1 MSAPILRIKVLPKPI
16 IKGKMDVRFPARV
29 FGEAFIKVKKE
40 NGNFTIYPDASDLDP
55 GPVASPATAR
65 ALLYDGAV
73 GIWRAV
79 SIESLL
85 VSGLD
90 PDLQAIAALS
100 GTGILAR
107 TADNAWALRQLVQPS
122 AGLTIADPDAVG
134 GNPTFALANDLAAL
148 EALTGT
154 NTIYY
159 RSGVDT
165 WSPITIGSLL
175 SWSGGTI
182 NVGDPE
188 LVALAGLVSA
198 ADRLPYFTGSGTAAL
213 ATFTAFARTLVD
225 DADAP
230 SMRATLGST
239 IVGDAVFIAAN
250 AAAARSAIG
259 AVIGANV
266 QAWDADLDALAALS
280 GTGIA
285 RRTGANTWSVGTAV
299 ANSELAAMA
308 NGTVKGNVS
317 GSSAIPSDLTVSQV
331 LDAVGSTRGSILY
344 RGASGWAVA
353 APTTAGQV
361 WTSNGSGADPSYQ
374 DVTGGGGGLS
384 DTDRR
389 NILLDRIYQ
398 SKSLGQPRR
407 VINSWATG
415 FKAATDAD
423 RGINTGSSTNV
434 DVSNAQ
440 VGGYIN
446 PAVSGTSVQINSFS
460 ADGSWG
466 DTYTVIDRTTA
477 VLNNVTVGRIG
488 LYSTAAHTFTVKIV
502 RRNSAGNYDVV
513 VSENFAHPGG
523 GWVDKTL
530 SSPYTVPASG
540 TFYLASYN
548 AATGTHNLTA
558 VGTNRA
564 YKVGNIT
571 GSGQAG
577 ITEDTGVTN
586 PMRYTHTI
594 TINSMTV
601 VTTSQQTDSSVSNA
615 RVLLEFDNSAAPAL
629 NTDLTAEVTC
639 NGGTNW
645 TSATLSSFTA
655 YSQGGRMVSETADT
669 ACTAGTSFAAR
680 IKTANGKNVMIYG
693 VSVAAH

>member
-1 MSAPILRIKVLPKPI
+1 MSTPILRIKVLPKPI

-65 ALLYDGAV
+65 ALLYDDAV

-122 AGLTIADPDAVG
+122 AGLTIADPDAMG

-344 RGASGWAVA
+344 RGASGWAIA
-353 APTTAGQV
+353 APTTSGQV
-361 WTSNGSGADPSYQ
+361 WTSNGPGSDPSYQ
-374 DVTGGGGGLS
+374 DVAGGGGGLS

-398 SKSLGQPRR
+398 SKLFGTPRR

-423 RGINTGSSTNV
+423 RGINTGASSNV
-434 DVSNAQ
+434 DTSNAASA
-440 VGGYIN
+440 GYVA
-446 PAVSGTSVQINSFS
+446 PS
-460 ADGSWG
+460 AGSASSATPG
-466 DTYTVIDRTTA
+466 TTA
-477 VLNNVTVGRIG
+477 ALQNFTVFDRSFNLTNGKVVKKIG
-488 LYSTAAHTFTVKIV
+488 LYNTLGGKTLTVKIGK
-502 RRNSAGNYDVV
+502 RNGAGNYDIV
-513 VSENFAHPGG
+513 VSQSVSHTGT
-523 GWVDKTL
+523 GWEYFTL
-530 SSPYTVPASG
+530 SSPYTVPGSG
-540 TFYLASYN
+540 TYQ
-548 AATGTHNLTA
+548 
-558 VGTNRA
+558 VGG
-564 YKVGNIT
+564 YT
-571 GSGQAG
+571 GSPANPNVIASVARSYASTDIGVSSG
-577 ITEDTGVTN
+577 VTFTEDTGQGIGVRAIYDTENMTLVTL
-586 PMRYTHTI
+586 
-594 TINSMTV
+594 SQ
-601 VTTSQQTDSSVSNA
+601 TSDANVSNA
-615 RVLLEFDNSAAPAL
+615 RVLLEFDNSAAPTL

-639 NGGTNW
+639 DGGANW
-645 TSATLSSFTA
+645 ASATLSAVTA
-655 YSQGGRMVSETADT
+655 NSQGGRTVAETADT
-669 ACTAGTSFAAR
+669 ACTSGTSFAAR
-680 IKTANGKNVMIYG
+680 IKTLTGKMVSVYG
-693 VSVAAH
+693 ASVAAH